1 MIDITFDFRSDTPPG
16 KDPDTFSP
24 TLRSYH
30 QLLWSKPLP
39 SGELFELDVS
49 GPPYYLHHRS
59 ALGEFWLSSDA
70 VVPTFS
76 RLAPIVDQIPEV
88 EREEFKRIGYTIGG
102 MMIFP
107 ANKVDRK
114 MTINGARGCHPRI
127 KDRFDLTVE
136 CIRRHYLEEP
146 SPLSD
151 TLARYADFFGLFE
164 DFSGYVDFFHLQ
176 DLVENASTVKFFTP
190 FADFAASPLPRTV
203 DAYLRYRQHA
213 IEFIESRNRRI
224 VAAGPIADRPIGRS
238 VKQANRDRPRTAT
251 AGGECAD
258 PIAAASFTTAIAR
271 RGPSRPATALT
282 PFIER
287 VLAESPPH
295 LSIRGVLDY
304 GCGRGA
310 DLNYFRRLGIDADGY
325 DPHEPFGFAEPP
337 TGLFTVVTLIF
348 VLNVLTT
355 VEARLE
361 VMRRAAAHLAP
372 KGVLIVA
379 TRSTAA
385 IRSEAARNGW
395 RACGDGFVSRRGT
408 FQHGMD
414 ADDIAGLGEMLGLQS
429 HRSLPTVRDASL
441 VALARRR
448 SKTGNA

>member
-1 MIDITFDFRSDTPPG
+1 MIDIAFDFRSDTPPG

-24 TLRSYH
+24 TLRRYH
-30 QLLWSKPLP
+30 QLLWSKSLP
-39 SGELFELDVS
+39 SGEVFELDAT

-59 ALGEFWLSSDA
+59 ELGEFLLSSDA

-76 RLAPIVDQIPEV
+76 WLARMVDQIPEV

-102 MMIFP
+102 MMVFP

-127 KDRFDLTVE
+127 RDRFDLTVE

-176 DLVENASTVKFFTP
+176 DLVEDASTVKFFTP
-190 FADFAASPLPRTV
+190 FADFNASPLPRTA
-203 DAYLRYRQHA
+203 DAYLEYRQHA

-224 VAAGPIADRPIGRS
+224 VAAGPVADRPIGRS
-238 VKQANRDRPRTAT
+238 VKRASRGRPRTAT
-251 AGGECAD
+251 AGGPRAA
-258 PIAAASFTTAIAR
+258 PTAAASFKIAIAR
-271 RGPSRPATALT
+271 RGPSRPAKALT

-287 VLAESPPH
+287 ALAESPPH
-295 LSIRGVLDY
+295 LSIRGVLDF

-337 TGLFTVVTLIF
+337 TGLFSVVTVIF
-348 VLNVLTT
+348 VPNVLTS

-361 VMRRAAAHLAP
+361 IMRRAAAHLAP
-372 KGVLIVA
+372 KGVLFVA
-379 TRSTAA
+379 TRSTSA

-395 RACGDGFVSRRGT
+395 PACGDGFVSRRGT
-408 FQHGMD
+408 FQRGMD
-414 ADDIAGLGEMLGLQS
+414 ADGIVGLGEMLGLQS
-429 HRSLPTVRDASL
+429 HWPLPTVRDASL
-441 VALARRR
+441 VALARR
-448 SKTGNA
+448 SSTTGTA